1 MPSLAPLKL
10 GGPVST
16 GASGQHARIF
26 PGHKCRLNSF
36 GGISRLAGP
45 EEKPSHLRVAGLLFG
60 DGILPTP
67 NLRGGAFLMVGRE
80 PHCACGVT
88 PKDGGFLRGPS
99 MTTTHTFHYRGY
111 EIVAQRQWA
120 SWCASIYA
128 TRADLPLMSRSTLR
142 TLAPGKEAAV
152 AEAIHSIDEV
162 LARNDWLGS

>member
-1 MPSLAPLKL
+1 LALVAGETASPQEAVKSARPKRCLHNPPEARAFSLAILYLSNP
-10 GGPVST
+10 T
-16 GASGQHARIF
+16 
-26 PGHKCRLNSF
+26 
-36 GGISRLAGP
+36 
-45 EEKPSHLRVAGLLFG
+45 RVAGLFFWWDVNRIALAV
-60 DGILPTP
+60 
-67 NLRGGAFLMVGRE
+67 LRQK
-80 PHCACGVT
+80 T
-88 PKDGGFLRGPS
+88 GGFLRGPS

-162 LARNDWLGS
+162 LARNDWLGN